1 MGFPNVDKQLVR
13 ILTAGFNA
21 AKADPT
27 FLIEDLFEDLDVAEQ
42 AQIAAYLTRKTFVN
56 DVREHKGSNVYVIAS
71 FPLLEVPFPQIAISL
86 GAGDSDRF
94 MNDLTG
100 QSKPI
105 TDGTGAVVAYAIE
118 KGYYEKSN
126 WDIHTV
132 CATKDEAIWL
142 SRLVQRFICEAFD
155 DLARAGISEVNILI
169 QDLRADENTL
179 QPSTVFNRAIR
190 LSATVANTW
199 NERIP
204 NGTYAEGT
212 NISAG

>member
-27 FLIEDLFEDLDVAEQ
+27 FIIEDLFEDLDVAER
-42 AQIAAYLTRKTFVN
+42 AQITAYVTRKAYVN
-56 DVREHKGSNVYVIAS
+56 DVREHKGSNVYIIAS
-71 FPLLEVPFPQIAISL
+71 FPLLDVAFPQIAISL

-94 MNDLTG
+94 MGDLTG

-155 DLARAGISEVNILI
+155 DLARAGISEVNIFI
-169 QDLRADENTL
+169 QDIRADESTL

-212 NISAG
+212 NIPAG